1 MSSIE
6 KDNLVSDL
14 QSKSNDK
21 VTLKSPDVIGI
32 HRTGLYLRLM
42 DTCAHTIGVAV
53 KSWQG

>member
-21 VTLKSPDVIGI
+21 VTLLKSPDVIGI

-53 KSWQG
+53 KS